1 MALTDKLTAI
11 ANAIRVKTGGTEPMT
26 LDDMATE
33 IANISVGSGS
43 SVNNKTYI
51 VKDTKR
57 EYTNFKLWGYNNFRG
72 NADFQAV
79 SPYTNQYQTFTTDVM
94 DLSAYNKACITFT
107 AIEYYTDNSY
117 PTDLNFILANTEYTS
132 SLSTGNGYL
141 KSDYVVKK
149 VTKTIEDINNG
160 FKGAY
165 VTLELDLTDV
175 TNGALVFESCKCCT
189 TILDLWIEKAVI

>member
-11 ANAIRVKTGGTEPMT
+11 ANAIRGKTGSAEPMT
-26 LDDMATE
+26 LDEMATT
-33 IANISVGSGS
+33 IANISVGTGS
-43 SVNNKTYI
+43 SVDNKRHI

-57 EYTNFKLWGYNNFRG
+57 EYDNFKLWSYKGFAG
-72 NADFQAV
+72 NANFQAV
-79 SPYTNQYQTFTTDVM
+79 APYTTSYQTFTTDVM
-94 DLSAYNKACITFT
+94 DLSNYSKAVIKFT
-107 AIEYYTDNSY
+107 AIEYYTDTSY
-117 PTDLNFILANTEYTS
+117 PTDLNFILANTGYTS

-175 TNGALVFESCKCCT
+175 TEGALVFESCKCCT
-189 TILDLWIEKAVI
+189 TILDLWLE

>member
-11 ANAIRVKTGGTEPMT
+11 ANAIRAKTGGTSELT

-33 IANISVGSGS
+33 ISNISVGSGS
-43 SVNNKTYI
+43 SGVDNKRYI
-51 VKDTKR
+51 VKETKR
-57 EYTNFKLWGYNNFRG
+57 EYDNFKLWSYKGFAG
-72 NADFQAV
+72 NANFQAV
-79 SPYTNQYQTFTTDVM
+79 APYTTNYQTFTTDVM
-94 DLSAYNKACITFT
+94 DLSNYSKAVIKFT
-107 AIEYYTDNSY
+107 AIEYYSDSSY
-117 PTDLNFILANTEYTS
+117 PTDLNFILANTGYTS

-175 TNGALVFESCKCCT
+175 TEGALVFESCKCCT
-189 TILDLWIEKAVI
+189 TILDLWIE

>member
-11 ANAIRVKTGGTEPMT
+11 ADAIRTKTGKTDSLT
-26 LDDMATE
+26 LDGMVTE
-33 IANISVGSGS
+33 IASISGS
-43 SVNNKTYI
+43 STVDNRRYF

-57 EYTNFKLWGYNNFRG
+57 VDDTLKLWTYKGFAG

-79 SPYTNQYQTFTTDVM
+79 SPYTNNYQTFTTDVM
-94 DLSAYNKACITFT
+94 DLSTYNKAYIKFT
-107 AIEYYTDNSY
+107 AIEYYTDTSY
-117 PTDLNFILANTEYTS
+117 PTDLNFILANTGYTS
-132 SLSTGNGYL
+132 SLSTGNGYF
-141 KSDYVVKK
+141 KSEYVVKK

-175 TNGALVFESCKCCT
+175 TEGALVFESCKCCT
-189 TILDLWIEKAVI
+189 TILDCWVE

>member
-11 ANAIRVKTGGTEPMT
+11 ANAIRAKTGNTNNMT
-26 LDDMATE
+26 LDEMATA
-33 IANISVGSGS
+33 ITNISVGG
-43 SVNNKTYI
+43 VDNKRYI

-57 EYTNFKLWGYNNFRG
+57 LYDNFNLWGYNNFRG

-79 SPYTNQYQTFTTDVM
+79 APYTNKYQTFTTDVM
-94 DLSAYNKACITFT
+94 DLSNCSKAVIKFT

-117 PTDLNFILANTEYTS
+117 PTDLNFIVSTVAYKS
-132 SLSTGNGYL
+132 DLSTGNGYL
-141 KSDYVVKK
+141 KSEYVVKK

-175 TNGALVFESCKCCT
+175 AEGALVFESCKCCT
-189 TILDLWIEKAVI
+189 TILDFWVE

>member
-11 ANAIRVKTGGTEPMT
+11 ANAIRAKTGGTSELT

-33 IANISVGSGS
+33 IANISVGTGS
-43 SVNNKTYI
+43 SDDNKTYI
-51 VKDTKR
+51 VKETKR
-57 EYTNFKLWGYNNFRG
+57 AYANFKLWGYNNFRG

-79 SPYTNQYQTFTTDVM
+79 APYTNQYQTFTTDVM
-94 DLSAYNKACITFT
+94 DLSNYSKAVIKFT
-107 AIEYYTDNSY
+107 AIEYYTDTSY
-117 PTDLNFILANTEYTS
+117 PTDLNFIVSTVGYES

-165 VTLELDLTDV
+165 VTLELDLTDI

-189 TILDLWIEKAVI
+189 TILDFWIEKAVI

>member
-11 ANAIRVKTGGTEPMT
+11 ANAIRGKTGGTNTMT
-26 LDDMATE
+26 LDEMAVA
-33 IANISVGSGS
+33 IANISVGTGS
-43 SVNNKTYI
+43 SVDNKRHI

-57 EYTNFKLWGYNNFRG
+57 TYDNFKLWSYKGFAG
-72 NADFQAV
+72 NADFEAV
-79 SPYTNQYQTFTTDVM
+79 APYTTSYQTFTTDVM
-94 DLSAYNKACITFT
+94 DLSNYSKAVIKFT
-107 AIEYYTDNSY
+107 AIEYYTDTSY
-117 PTDLNFILANTEYTS
+117 PTDLNFIVSTAGYES
-132 SLSTGNGYL
+132 GLSTGNGYL

-175 TNGALVFESCKCCT
+175 TEGALVFESCKCCT
-189 TILDLWIEKAVI
+189 TILDLWIE

>member
-11 ANAIRVKTGGTEPMT
+11 ANAIRTKTGKTNAMT
-26 LDDMATE
+26 LDEMVTE
-33 IANISVGSGS
+33 ISSISVGGS
-43 SVNNKTYI
+43 SNVDNKRYF

-57 EYTNFKLWGYNNFRG
+57 EYDNFKLWGYNGFKG
-72 NADFQAV
+72 NADLQAV
-79 SPYTNQYQTFTTDVM
+79 SPYTNNYQTFTTDVL
-94 DLSAYNKACITFT
+94 DLSTYNKAYIKFT
-107 AIEYYTDNSY
+107 AIEYYTDTSY
-117 PTDLNFILANTEYTS
+117 PTDLNFVLANTGYTS

-160 FKGAY
+160 FKGAC

-175 TNGALVFESCKCCT
+175 TSGALVFESCKCCT
-189 TILDLWIEKAVI
+189 TILDLWVE

>member
-11 ANAIRVKTGGTEPMT
+11 ADAIRAKTGKSNTMT
-26 LDDMATE
+26 LDSMVTE
-33 IANISVGSGS
+33 IASISGSGS
-43 SVNNKTYI
+43 STVDNRRYF

-57 EYTNFKLWGYNNFRG
+57 VDDTLKLWNYKGFAG
-72 NADFQAV
+72 NATFEAV
-79 SPYTNQYQTFTTDVM
+79 SPYTNKYQTFTTGVL
-94 DLSAYNKACITFT
+94 DLSAYNKAYIKFT
-107 AIEYYTDNSY
+107 AIEYYTDTSY
-117 PTDLNFILANTEYTS
+117 PTELNFIVSSAEYNS
-132 SLSTGNGYL
+132 NLSTGNGYL

-175 TNGALVFESCKCCT
+175 TSGALVFESCKCCT
-189 TILDLWIEKAVI
+189 TILDLWVE

>member
-1 MALTDKLTAI
+1 MALTDKLTAV
-11 ANAIRVKTGGTEPMT
+11 ADAIRAKTGKTNAMT
-26 LDDMATE
+26 LDGMVTE
-33 IANISVGSGS
+33 IAGITGGS
-43 SVNNKTYI
+43 SGVDNKTYV

-57 EYTNFKLWGYNNFRG
+57 KYDNFKLWGYNGFRG

-79 SPYTNQYQTFTTDVM
+79 APYTNNYQTFTTDVM
-94 DLSAYNKACITFT
+94 DLSSYNKAYIKFI

-117 PTDLNFILANTEYTS
+117 PTDLNFILANTGYTS

-141 KSDYVVKK
+141 KSDYVIKK

-175 TNGALVFESCKCCT
+175 TSGALVFESCKCCT
-189 TILDLWIEKAVI
+189 TILDLWVE

>member
-11 ANAIRVKTGGTEPMT
+11 ANAIRAKTGGTSELT

-33 IANISVGSGS
+33 IANISVGTGS
-43 SVNNKTYI
+43 SVDNKTYI
-51 VKDTKR
+51 VKEAKR
-57 EYTNFKLWGYNNFRG
+57 VYDNFKLWSYKGFAG

-79 SPYTNQYQTFTTDVM
+79 SPYTTNYQTFTTDVM
-94 DLSAYNKACITFT
+94 DLSNYSKAVIKFT
-107 AIEYYTDNSY
+107 AIEYYTDTSY
-117 PTDLNFILANTEYTS
+117 PTDLNFIVSTAGYES

-165 VTLELDLTDV
+165 VTLEIDLTDI

-189 TILDLWIEKAVI
+189 TILDLWIE

>member
-1 MALTDKLTAI
+1 MALIDKLTAI
-11 ANAIRVKTGGTEPMT
+11 ANAIRAKTGGTSELT

-33 IANISVGSGS
+33 IANISVGTGS
-43 SVNNKTYI
+43 SDDNKTYI

-57 EYTNFKLWGYNNFRG
+57 TYDNFKLWSYKGFAG
-72 NADFQAV
+72 NANFQAV
-79 SPYTNQYQTFTTDVM
+79 APYTTSYQTFTTDVM
-94 DLSAYNKACITFT
+94 DLSNYSKAVIKFT
-107 AIEYYTDNSY
+107 AIEYYTDTSY
-117 PTDLNFILANTEYTS
+117 PTDLNFIVSTAGYES

>member
-1 MALTDKLTAI
+1 MALIDKLTAI
-11 ANAIRVKTGGTEPMT
+11 ANAIRAKTGGTSELT

-33 IANISVGSGS
+33 IANISVGTGS
-43 SVNNKTYI
+43 SDDNKTYI

-57 EYTNFKLWGYNNFRG
+57 TYDNFKLWSYKGFAG
-72 NADFQAV
+72 NANFQAV
-79 SPYTNQYQTFTTDVM
+79 APYTTSYQTFTTDVM
-94 DLSAYNKACITFT
+94 DLSNYSKAVIKFT
-107 AIEYYTDNSY
+107 AIEYYTDTSY
-117 PTDLNFILANTEYTS
+117 PTDLNFIVSTAGYES

-165 VTLELDLTDV
+165 VTLELDLTDI

-189 TILDLWIEKAVI
+189 TILDFWIEKAVI

>member
-11 ANAIRVKTGGTEPMT
+11 ANAIRAKTGGTSELT
-26 LDDMATE
+26 LDEMATE
-33 IANISVGSGS
+33 IANISVGTGS
-43 SVNNKTYI
+43 SVDNKTYI

-57 EYTNFKLWGYNNFRG
+57 EYANFKLWGYNGFRG

-79 SPYTNQYQTFTTDVM
+79 APYTTSYQTFTTDVM

-107 AIEYYTDNSY
+107 AIEYYTDTSY
-117 PTDLNFILANTEYTS
+117 PTDLNFIVSTAGYES

-165 VTLELDLTDV
+165 VTLELDLTDI

-189 TILDLWIEKAVI
+189 TILDFWIEKAVI

>member
-11 ANAIRVKTGGTEPMT
+11 ANAIRAKTGGTSELT
-26 LDDMATE
+26 LDNMATE
-33 IANISVGSGS
+33 IANISVGTGS
-43 SVNNKTYI
+43 SDDNKTYI

-57 EYTNFKLWGYNNFRG
+57 TYDNFKLWSYKGFAG
-72 NADFQAV
+72 NANFQAV
-79 SPYTNQYQTFTTDVM
+79 APYTTSYQTFTTDVM
-94 DLSAYNKACITFT
+94 DLSNYSKAVIKFT
-107 AIEYYTDNSY
+107 AIEYYTDTSY
-117 PTDLNFILANTEYTS
+117 PTDLNFIVSTAGYES

-149 VTKTIEDINNG
+149 VTKTIEDIGNG

-165 VTLELDLTDV
+165 VTLELDLTDI

>member
-11 ANAIRVKTGGTEPMT
+11 ADAIRAKTGGTDT
-26 LDDMATE
+26 LTLEQMATE
-33 IANISVGSGS
+33 ISNLSVGGS
-43 SVNNKTYI
+43 SGVDNKTYI

-57 EYTNFKLWGYNNFRG
+57 EYANFKLWGYNGFRG
-72 NADFQAV
+72 NADFEAV
-79 SPYTNQYQTFTTDVM
+79 APYTTSYQTFTTDVM
-94 DLSAYNKACITFT
+94 DLSNYSKAVIKFT
-107 AIEYYTDNSY
+107 AIEYYSDSSY
-117 PTDLNFILANTEYTS
+117 PTDLNFIVSTAEYTS

-141 KSDYVVKK
+141 KPDYVVKK

-175 TNGALVFESCKCCT
+175 TDGALVFESCKCCT
-189 TILDLWIEKAVI
+189 TILDFWLE

>member
-1 MALTDKLTAI
+1 MALTDKLMAI
-11 ANAIRVKTGGTEPMT
+11 ANAIRSKTGSTNPMT
-26 LDDMATE
+26 LDEMATA
-33 IANISVGSGS
+33 ITNISVGSSEGS
-43 SVNNKTYI
+43 VDNNFYL

-57 EYTNFKLWGYNNFRG
+57 LYDNFKLWGYNGFKG

-79 SPYTNQYQTFTTDVM
+79 SPYTTNYQTFTTDVM
-94 DLSAYNKACITFT
+94 DLSNCSKAVIKFT
-107 AIEYYTDNSY
+107 AIEYYTDTSY
-117 PTDLNFILANTEYTS
+117 PTDLNLILANTGYTS

-175 TNGALVFESCKCCT
+175 AEGALVFESCKCCT
-189 TILDLWIEKAVI
+189 TILDFWVE

>member
-11 ANAIRVKTGGTEPMT
+11 ANAIRAKTGKTNAMT
-26 LDDMATE
+26 LDEIATE
-33 IANISVGSGS
+33 IASISGGGS
-43 SVNNKTYI
+43 SGVDNKRYF

-57 EYTNFKLWGYNNFRG
+57 KYDNFKLWGYNGFRG

-79 SPYTNQYQTFTTDVM
+79 APHTTNYQTFTTDVM
-94 DLSAYNKACITFT
+94 DLSTYNKAYIKFT

-117 PTDLNFILANTEYTS
+117 PTDLNFILANTAYTS

-160 FKGAY
+160 FKGVYA
-165 VTLELDLTDV
+165 TLELDLTDV
-175 TNGALVFESCKCCT
+175 TEGALVFESCKCCT
-189 TILDLWIEKAVI
+189 TIFDCWVE

>member
-1 MALTDKLTAI
+1 MAITNKLTAI
-11 ANAIRVKTGGTEPMT
+11 GDAIRSKTGSTNTMT
-26 LDDMATE
+26 LDEMVTE
-33 IANISVGSGS
+33 ISNISVGSGS
-43 SVNNKTYI
+43 SGVDNKRYI
-51 VKDTKR
+51 VKETKR
-57 EYTNFKLWGYNNFRG
+57 EYANFNLWGYNGFKG

-79 SPYTNQYQTFTTDVM
+79 APYTTSYQTFTTDVM
-94 DLSAYNKACITFT
+94 DLSNYSKAVIKFT
-107 AIEYYTDNSY
+107 AIEYYTDTSY
-117 PTDLNFILANTEYTS
+117 PTDLNFILANTGYTS

-175 TNGALVFESCKCCT
+175 TEGALVFESCKCCT
-189 TILDLWIEKAVI
+189 TILDLWIE

>member
-11 ANAIRVKTGGTEPMT
+11 ADAIRAKTGNTSQLT
-26 LDDMATE
+26 LDEMASE
-33 IANISVGSGS
+33 ISSITGSGGS
-43 SVNNKTYI
+43 SADNKRYF

-57 EYTNFKLWGYNNFRG
+57 EYDNFKLWGYNGFKG
-72 NADFQAV
+72 SADFQAV
-79 SPYTNQYQTFTTDVM
+79 SPYTTNYQTFTTDVM
-94 DLSAYNKACITFT
+94 DLSTYNKAYIKFT

-117 PTDLNFILANTEYTS
+117 PTDLNFILANTAYTS

-160 FKGAY
+160 FKGAC

-175 TNGALVFESCKCCT
+175 AEGALVFESCKCCT
-189 TILDLWIEKAVI
+189 TILNCWVE

>member
-11 ANAIRVKTGGTEPMT
+11 ANAIRAKTGGTSELT

-33 IANISVGSGS
+33 IANISVGTGS
-43 SVNNKTYI
+43 TDDNKTYI

-57 EYTNFKLWGYNNFRG
+57 EYDNFKLWSYKGFAG
-72 NADFQAV
+72 NANFQAV
-79 SPYTNQYQTFTTDVM
+79 APYTTSYQTFTTDVM
-94 DLSAYNKACITFT
+94 DLSNYSKAVIKFT
-107 AIEYYTDNSY
+107 AIEYYTDTSY
-117 PTDLNFILANTEYTS
+117 PTDLNFIVSTAGYES

-165 VTLELDLTDV
+165 VTLELDLTDI

-189 TILDLWIEKAVI
+189 TILDFWIEKAVI

>member
-1 MALTDKLTAI
+1 MALTNKLTAI
-11 ANAIRVKTGGTEPMT
+11 ADAIRSKTGNTANLT
-26 LDDMATE
+26 LDEMVTA
-33 IANISVGSGS
+33 IQNISVGSGS
-43 SVNNKTYI
+43 SGVDNKTYI
-51 VKDTKR
+51 VKETKR
-57 EYTNFKLWGYNNFRG
+57 AYDNFKLWGYNNFRG

-79 SPYTNQYQTFTTDVM
+79 APYTTSYQTFTTDVM
-94 DLSAYNKACITFT
+94 DLSNYSKAVIKFT
-107 AIEYYTDNSY
+107 AIEYYSDSSY
-117 PTDLNFILANTEYTS
+117 PTDLNLILANTGYTS

-175 TNGALVFESCKCCT
+175 TEGALVFESCKCCT
-189 TILDLWIEKAVI
+189 TILDLWIE

>member
-11 ANAIRVKTGGTEPMT
+11 ADAIRAKTGSTEPMT
-26 LDDMATE
+26 LDEMTTE
-33 IANISVGSGS
+33 ISNISVGSGS
-43 SVNNKTYI
+43 SGVDNKRYI
-51 VKDTKR
+51 VKETKR
-57 EYTNFKLWGYNNFRG
+57 EYDNFKLWSYKGFAG
-72 NADFQAV
+72 NANFQAV
-79 SPYTNQYQTFTTDVM
+79 APYTTSYQTFTTDVM
-94 DLSAYNKACITFT
+94 DLSNYSKAVIKFT
-107 AIEYYTDNSY
+107 AIEYYTDTSY
-117 PTDLNFILANTEYTS
+117 PTDLNFILANTGYTS

-175 TNGALVFESCKCCT
+175 AEGALVFESCKCCT
-189 TILDLWIEKAVI
+189 AILDLWIE